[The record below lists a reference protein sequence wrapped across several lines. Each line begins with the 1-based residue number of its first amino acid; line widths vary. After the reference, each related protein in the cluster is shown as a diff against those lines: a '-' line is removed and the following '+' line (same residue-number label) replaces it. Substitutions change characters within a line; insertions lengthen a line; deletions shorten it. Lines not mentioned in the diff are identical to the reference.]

1 LHADDVDPLS
11 NESARR
17 DRSAIGASR
26 SRRFRRIVLV
36 LSVVL
41 VALLVLA
48 LLLASSRRPRSLS
61 APRYHGRCEFGN
73 GGVMLSSFLTRSFG
87 AAVLVAGM
95 ASGGPAHAAD
105 EKAEKAEKARD
116 VSVTISPLHL
126 LMPLAE
132 VDVEARLGDFL
143 GLAVLGGIGQVS
155 VEDSLDR
162 EQDFAA
168 YEVGVRFIGYP
179 LEPFESLQVG
189 AEVLW
194 VKVSSDE
201 LQGGSVQGAASGV
214 AAGPFLGYKLIT
226 RGGFTLFVEGGVE
239 YMFIRAEASDATET
253 QREEDS
259 RWIPLL
265 NANLGWSF

>member
-1 LHADDVDPLS
+1 M
-11 NESARR
+11 
-17 DRSAIGASR
+17 
-26 SRRFRRIVLV
+26 F
-36 LSVVL
+36 
-41 VALLVLA
+41 
-48 LLLASSRRPRSLS
+48 
-61 APRYHGRCEFGN
+61 CEATHPGY
-73 GGVMLSSFLTRSFG
+73 GGVMLSSFLTRNLG
-87 AAVLVAGM
+87 TAVLVAGM

-105 EKAEKAEKARD
+105 KKGEKVRD

-126 LMPLAE
+126 LLPLAE
-132 VDVEARLGDFL
+132 LDVEARLGDSL

-168 YEVGVRFIGYP
+168 YELGVRFIGYP
-179 LEPFESLQVG
+179 LEPFESLQLG

-214 AAGPFLGYKLIT
+214 AAGPFVGYKLIT

-239 YMFIRAEASDATET
+239 YMFLRAEASDTTET
-253 QREEDS
+253 QRV
-259 RWIPLL
+259 
-265 NANLGWSF
+265 AGYHC